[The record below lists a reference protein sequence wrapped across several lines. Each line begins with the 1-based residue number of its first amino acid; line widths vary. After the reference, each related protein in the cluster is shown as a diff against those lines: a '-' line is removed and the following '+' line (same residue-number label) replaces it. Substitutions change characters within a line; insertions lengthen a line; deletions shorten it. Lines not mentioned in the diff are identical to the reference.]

1 VRCSHQVPVPGGRHR
16 QVLQKVV
23 GAQSGNVPPRNEPR
37 FDSPA
42 FDSPDN
48 LALDR
53 QGNLAIT
60 EDVGGTLTR
69 GNDIWIAEPSS
80 DDGENPGANGQPAA
94 VVERFATLPDCA
106 AEPSGIYFSADRTN
120 RFRRNRQTRRR
131 RPRPCSSTASTPGRA
146 RRLTRISR

>member
-1 VRCSHQVPVPGGRHR
+1 M
-16 QVLQKVV
+16 V

-80 DDGENPGANGQPAA
+80 DDGENPGADGQPAA

-120 RFRRNRQTRRR
+120 RFRRNRQNAET
-131 RPRPCSSTASTPGRA
+131 TPETLFVHRQHAGPGSAPDQDVAITPSGGFDDQR
-146 RRLTRISR
+146 